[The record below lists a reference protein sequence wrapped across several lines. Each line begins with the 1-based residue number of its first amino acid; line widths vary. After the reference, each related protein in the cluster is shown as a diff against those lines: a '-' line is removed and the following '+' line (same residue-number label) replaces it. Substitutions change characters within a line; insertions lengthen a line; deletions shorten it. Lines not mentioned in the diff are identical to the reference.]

1 MLGAEQIRALN
12 TFEHMFT
19 ADPGRTAYGLD
30 AVSAAASQL
39 AIAELLIT
47 DKVYR
52 TEDFTARN
60 RLVELMEGVKSAGG
74 AVYKF
79 SSLHV
84 SGEKLDQ
91 YTGIAATLRFPVD
104 VAEIVAEEAE
114 TSRKSTGGERKTR
127 AQSSVEEDFADLTA

>member
-1 MLGAEQIRALN
+1 
-12 TFEHMFT
+12 MFT
-19 ADPGRTAYGLD
+19 ADPTRTAYGLE
-30 AVSAAASQL
+30 AVTFASNQQ

-60 RLVELMEGVKSAGG
+60 QFVELMENVKAAGG

-79 SSLHV
+79 SSMHV

-91 YTGIAATLRFPVD
+91 YTGIAATLRFPVE
-104 VAEIVAEEAE
+104 VAEIVVMEEEEAG
-114 TSRKSTGGERKTR
+114 SSKKGGVHKGSERSR
-127 AQSSVEEDFADLTA
+127 AQSSVEEDFTDLK